1 MKFRQTT
8 IFTGE
13 IFEVPTHIVRVDSNR
28 GHAWQV
34 RYGRPWKSFADH
46 STDGSGAAR
55 SLRDAKDELAKRI
68 SNLPAPTG
76 LRVDVMAHKKTD
88 LPVGISGPISRLR
101 TGRTVPYY
109 DFQVTLPIHGE
120 KHKNRHV
127 YIATENTL
135 TPEKLDLALAKAI
148 SIRNEYLRSFKSNAK
163 NSKEVKAKIVGVVHG
178 SDA

>member
-1 MKFRQTT
+1 MKFRLTT

-13 IFEVPTHIVRVDSNR
+13 IFEVPTHIVRIDSNR

-34 RYGRPWKSFADH
+34 RYGRPWKSFADR
-46 STDGSGAAR
+46 SKDGSGAAR
-55 SLRDAKDELAKRI
+55 SLLEAKNELAKRI
-68 SNLPAPTG
+68 ANLPAPTG

-88 LPVGISGPISRLR
+88 LPVGISGPIARLR
-101 TGRTVPYY
+101 KGRTVPYY

-127 YIATENTL
+127 YIATENTF
-135 TPEKLDLALAKAI
+135 TQEKLDLALAKAI
-148 SIRNEYLRSFKSNAK
+148 SIRGEYLRSFKSEAK
-163 NSKEVKAKIVGVVHG
+163 TDKQVKAKNVGVVRG